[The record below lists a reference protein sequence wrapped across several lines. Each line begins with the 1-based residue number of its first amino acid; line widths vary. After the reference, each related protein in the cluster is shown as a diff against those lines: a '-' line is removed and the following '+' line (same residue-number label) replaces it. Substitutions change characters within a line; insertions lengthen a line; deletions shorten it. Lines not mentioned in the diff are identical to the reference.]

1 MPEKLIRGVTG
12 HKSKALQLY
21 ERPTTQQLQ
30 ETSAVLVQGKKQFCP
45 GKENMP
51 TAATQGPSVATPAL
65 PTGLPRGSR
74 PGLFGS
80 IFSGVTNIT
89 VNVSS
94 TTQSSDTDRL
104 LDGLDLDQFMHAVLN
119 LNYDVLLCKLWKPHN
134 LCYA

>member
-1 MPEKLIRGVTG
+1 M
-12 HKSKALQLY
+12 
-21 ERPTTQQLQ
+21 
-30 ETSAVLVQGKKQFCP
+30 LVQGKKLFCP

-65 PTGLPRGSR
+65 PTPAMARDSR

-94 TTQSSDTDRL
+94 TSKSSDMDSL
-104 LDGLDLDQFMHAVLN
+104 LDGLDLDQFTQF
-119 LNYDVLLCKLWKPHN
+119 
-134 LCYA
+134 

>member
-1 MPEKLIRGVTG
+1 M
-12 HKSKALQLY
+12 
-21 ERPTTQQLQ
+21 
-30 ETSAVLVQGKKQFCP
+30 LVQGKKLFCP

-65 PTGLPRGSR
+65 PMARGSR

-94 TTQSSDTDRL
+94 TSKSSMDGL
-104 LDGLDLDQFMHAVLN
+104 LDGLDLDEFTQF
-119 LNYDVLLCKLWKPHN
+119 
-134 LCYA
+134 

>member
-1 MPEKLIRGVTG
+1 MPENLIRGVTG
-12 HKSKALQLY
+12 HRSKAY
-21 ERPTTQQLQ
+21 ERPTTEQLQ
-30 ETSAVLVQGKKQFCP
+30 ETSAVLVQGKKIFCP

-65 PTGLPRGSR
+65 PTPAMARDSR

-94 TTQSSDTDRL
+94 TSKSSDMDSL
-104 LDGLDLDQFMHAVLN
+104 LDGLDLDQFTQF
-119 LNYDVLLCKLWKPHN
+119 
-134 LCYA
+134 